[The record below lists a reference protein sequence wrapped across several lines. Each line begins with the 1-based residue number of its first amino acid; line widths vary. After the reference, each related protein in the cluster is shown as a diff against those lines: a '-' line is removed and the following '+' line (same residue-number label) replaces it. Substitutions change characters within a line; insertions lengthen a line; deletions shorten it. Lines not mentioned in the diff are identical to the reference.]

1 MNRRF
6 LSIIVVSVLLMT
18 TLFSGCSANQNNT
31 SSNKNETST
40 VQKQDTKK
48 SVTIKLGMWSSSPA
62 ETKIV
67 NDQLAA
73 FKQKYPNIN
82 VLAYAVITLGPFIW
96 SIITSLRPTSEIDSL
111 KINFNHLTLDNYKMI
126 ISQFPFLRWFANS
139 LIVAIAVTIGN
150 ILFNSMAGYALARI
164 NFAGRNL
171 LFIIVLALMMVP
183 GQVVMVPTYI
193 LLSKLGWVNTYWGLT
208 IPFLTSSFGIF
219 LMRQFFLSIPK
230 EIEEAATI
238 DGLSRFRIFLQIV
251 LPLSKPA
258 LATQF
263 IFMFTGNWNSFLW
276 PSLLTSSDNMYTLTV
291 GLNSFYG
298 QYYQFWNQVMAGAIL
313 LTLPMILIFL
323 IFQKQFVKGIS
334 TTGLK

>member
-1 MNRRF
+1 MSKF
-6 LSIIVVSVLLMT
+6 VKLIFYTVV
-18 TLFSGCSANQNNT
+18 
-31 SSNKNETST
+31 
-40 VQKQDTKK
+40 
-48 SVTIKLGMWSSSPA
+48 I
-62 ETKIV
+62 
-67 NDQLAA
+67 
-73 FKQKYPNIN
+73 
-82 VLAYAVITLGPFIW
+82 AYAAITLGPFIW

-111 KINFNHLTLDNYKMI
+111 KINFSHLTINNYKMI
-126 ISQFPFLRWFANS
+126 ISQFPFLRWFINS
-139 LIVAIAVTIGN
+139 LTVAIIVTMGN

-251 LPLSKPA
+251 LPLSRPA

>member
-1 MNRRF
+1 MAKF
-6 LSIIVVSVLLMT
+6 IK
-18 TLFSGCSANQNNT
+18 TLF
-31 SSNKNETST
+31 
-40 VQKQDTKK
+40 
-48 SVTIKLGMWSSSPA
+48 
-62 ETKIV
+62 
-67 NDQLAA
+67 
-73 FKQKYPNIN
+73 
-82 VLAYAVITLGPFIW
+82 YAVAIVYAIITLGPFIW
-96 SIITSLRPTSEIDSL
+96 SIITSFKPTND
-111 KINFNHLTLDNYKMI
+111 INNLGINVNHFTLSNYKMI
-126 ISQFPFLRWFANS
+126 INNFPFLRWFFNS
-139 LIVAIAVTIGN
+139 LIVAILVTIGN

-164 NFAGRNL
+164 NFHGRNF
-171 LFIIVLALMMVP
+171 LFIIVLALMMIP

-193 LLSKLGWVNTYWGLT
+193 LLSKFGWINTYYGLT

-219 LMRQFFLSIPK
+219 LMRQFFLSIPR
-230 EIEEAATI
+230 EVEEAAVI
-238 DGLSRFRIFLQIV
+238 DGLSRFKIFLQIV

-258 LATQF
+258 LTTQF

-313 LTLPMILIFL
+313 LTLPMIIVFL